1 MRAMAKSASL
11 PRRLLLLETAGVER
25 QMEDY
30 GVLIGTALLLIVS
43 AAALL
48 LGRKANAQVK
58 QFREEQHERFRGRAN
73 HE

>member
-1 MRAMAKSASL
+1 
-11 PRRLLLLETAGVER
+11 
-25 QMEDY
+25 
-30 GVLIGTALLLIVS
+30 
-43 AAALL
+43 L

>member
-1 MRAMAKSASL
+1 
-11 PRRLLLLETAGVER
+11 
-25 QMEDY
+25 MEDY

-58 QFREEQHERFRGRAN
+58 EFREEQHERFRGRAE